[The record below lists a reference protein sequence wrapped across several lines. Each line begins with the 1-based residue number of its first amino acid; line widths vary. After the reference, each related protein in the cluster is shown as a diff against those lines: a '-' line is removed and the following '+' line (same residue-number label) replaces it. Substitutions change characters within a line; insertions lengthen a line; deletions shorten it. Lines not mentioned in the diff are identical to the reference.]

1 LIIINGMTVLLEF
14 KKKKK
19 LYKHFKLKYIDGKLF
34 QTRLYFPS
42 NIPTGKYIITT
53 YRIKKG
59 QIFSSSD
66 KILNINKSGIGS
78 KIYFFAQEN
87 TILYGILTILFAI
100 ILGVSAATIFRKL

>member
-1 LIIINGMTVLLEF
+1 M
-14 KKKKK
+14 
-19 LYKHFKLKYIDGKLF
+19 KYIADKLF

-42 NIPTGKYIITT
+42 NIPTGKYMITT

-59 QIFSSSD
+59 QIFSSSN

-87 TILYGILTILFAI
+87 TILYGIFAILFAI
-100 ILGVSAATIFRKL
+100 IVGVSAATIFRKL